1 MLTWGVPSGTLLFI
15 ETNPTTK
22 RETMKQNFELG
33 QFVNVWGKSKHPDP
47 RQRSAFNNETCVVVG
62 VAMRAKTEGGSHTST
77 LNFDYLV
84 IRAEDVGDREAER
97 FWIPESAIYRK
108 PDEQPEQEPEKEYA
122 EVSETKGEVLF
133 IHATHGNH
141 FYGEILHVTDD
152 NIFIRGTSPGN
163 QEMLLNKA
171 GWKIF
176 KEVTV

>member
-22 RETMKQNFELG
+22 RETMRQNFELG
-33 QFVNVWGKSKHPDP
+33 QRVIVNGHSLHPIRSERKHIINVP
-47 RQRSAFNNETCVVVG
+47 CVVIGCDFYFSQEKECVEYRVISLAEYESCGLTRDTESYRMAEESLRPG
-62 VAMRAKTEGGSHTST
+62 VEVSGKLETEGEH
-77 LNFDYLV
+77 
-84 IRAEDVGDREAER
+84 
-97 FWIPESAIYRK
+97 
-108 PDEQPEQEPEKEYA
+108 
-122 EVSETKGEVLF
+122 LF

-163 QEMLLNKA
+163 QEMLLNKT
-171 GWKIF
+171 GWKVF